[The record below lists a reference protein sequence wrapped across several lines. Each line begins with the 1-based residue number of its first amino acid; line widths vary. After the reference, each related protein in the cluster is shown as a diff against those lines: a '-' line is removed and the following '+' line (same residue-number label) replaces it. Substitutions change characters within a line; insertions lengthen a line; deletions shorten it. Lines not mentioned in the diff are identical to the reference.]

1 MNQTINNRGLALY
14 NMGRLTEGLRD
25 FDKAIALDPDYGEA
39 HYNRAA
45 LVLEQLERLSRET
58 GSPEQSV
65 VLDALASLDLA
76 AALGPE
82 FPELFAARGLALRL
96 LERFSDALASY
107 EKALGL
113 NPDLASAQEGRALCQ
128 AGLGRAEALNIRL

>member
-1 MNQTINNRGLALY
+1 
-14 NMGRLTEGLRD
+14 
-25 FDKAIALDPDYGEA
+25 
-39 HYNRAA
+39 
-45 LVLEQLERLSRET
+45 
-58 GSPEQSV
+58 
-65 VLDALASLDLA
+65 
-76 AALGPE
+76 
-82 FPELFAARGLALRL
+82 LFAARGLALRL